1 MRDPHFPLVEYILLH
16 RFIVFK
22 KLGLYK
28 NWFNEEIWQ
37 ERISLSVVI

>member
-22 KLGLYK
+22 KGLYK